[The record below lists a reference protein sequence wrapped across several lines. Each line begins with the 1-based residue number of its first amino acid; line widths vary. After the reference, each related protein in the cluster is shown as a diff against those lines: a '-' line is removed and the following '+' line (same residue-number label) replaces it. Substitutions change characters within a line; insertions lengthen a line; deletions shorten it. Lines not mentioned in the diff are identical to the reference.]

1 MRQFGLRI
9 QWACANAWMKILFVH
24 QFLGAMGGA
33 ETDILLTA
41 RQLQR
46 RGHVPALLHAETSGR
61 AEEAWR
67 QAFTETMRLAGPADC
82 RTAREALARIQPDLV
97 YCHGLADLDVL
108 QTLLD
113 SLVPLVRRVHDHGM
127 YCMRGYK
134 YDYFTRAI
142 CQRPT
147 SWRCLL
153 PCLAFVGRNSGGRF
167 PIKWVSY
174 TEKQR
179 EIRLN
184 RRCCR
189 LVVYSAYQKQELLRN
204 GFDPGKIDIHVPLH
218 LGGPAT
224 RVSSFSDRNLV
235 LFVGQILRGK
245 GVDLLLRALAK
256 VTVPFEAAI
265 LGDGN
270 HRAYCERLSARLGLD
285 RRVHFHGFV
294 PREGLEQFYAD
305 ATLLAVSSVWPEP
318 FGLVGREAM
327 CHGLPIVAFDA
338 GAVREWLA
346 HRENGFLVPWKD
358 TNQFAARI
366 EELLRDKD
374 LARRLGH
381 RGLEMVNRTEATAHE
396 IDTLEEMFLRVI
408 GETRG
413 SGAIQWMGTAPSA
426 TSSKETTS
434 ISGCRPR

>member
-1 MRQFGLRI
+1 
-9 QWACANAWMKILFVH
+9 MKILFVH
-24 QFLGAMGGA
+24 QFLGAVGGA

-46 RGHVPALLHAETSGR
+46 HGHALALLHAETSGR
-61 AEEAWR
+61 GEEGWR
-67 QAFTETMRLAGPADC
+67 QAFAETFRLAGAGDC
-82 RTAREALARIQPDLV
+82 RTARESLAKFRPDLV

-108 QTLLD
+108 ETILD
-113 SLVPLVRRVHDHGM
+113 SGIPLVRRVHDHGM

-134 YDYFTRAI
+134 YNYFTRAI
-142 CQRPT
+142 CERPT
-147 SWRCLL
+147 SWKCLV
-153 PCLAFVGRNSGGRF
+153 PCLAFVGRNPGGRL
-167 PIKWVSY
+167 PVKWVSY
-174 TEKQR
+174 GEKQR

-184 RRCCR
+184 RRCRR

-204 GFDPGKIDIHVPLH
+204 GFEPDKIDIHVPLH
-218 LGGPAT
+218 LGGPAA
-224 RVSSFSDRNLV
+224 RVSSFSDRNRV

-270 HRAYCERLSARLGLD
+270 HRSYCERLAARLELE

-294 PREGLEQFYAD
+294 PREALEQFYAD

-327 CHGLPIVAFDA
+327 CHGVPIVAFDA
-338 GAVREWLA
+338 GAVREWLV
-346 HRENGFLVPWKD
+346 HGENGFVVPWKD

-366 EELLRDKD
+366 EELLRNKD
-374 LARRLGH
+374 LARRLGR
-381 RGLEMVNRTEATAHE
+381 RGLEMVNRSEGAAHE

-408 GETRG
+408 DETRG
-413 SGAIQWMGTAPSA
+413 FEANQWIGTAPSA

-434 ISGCRPR
+434 MSGCRPR